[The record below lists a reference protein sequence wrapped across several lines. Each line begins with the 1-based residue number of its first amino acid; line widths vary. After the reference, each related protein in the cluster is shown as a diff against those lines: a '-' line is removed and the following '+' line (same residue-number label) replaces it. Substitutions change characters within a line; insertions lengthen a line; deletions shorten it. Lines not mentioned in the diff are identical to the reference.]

1 MSAQDE
7 MDRVIADLERQVD
20 RLKAIRAQQL
30 MQVTAS
36 PRVVAG
42 PLRLW
47 SEPGPEVGGSVGSGP
62 QVDHKENVSPRC
74 GVLTH
79 PTCGI
84 PCATCDDDGRPD
96 AA

>member
-7 MDRVIADLERQVD
+7 MDRVILDLERQVD

-42 PLRLW
+42 PLRLV
-47 SEPGPEVGGSVGSGP
+47 EET
-62 QVDHKENVSPRC
+62 R
-74 GVLTH
+74 VLTH
-79 PTCGI
+79 PACVAPCG
-84 PCATCDDDGRPD
+84 PCMDEPPG